1 MQKTIMISQ
10 ELYLRLQGHADDEG
24 ISIEQ
29 LLEKWLNRAMEQER
43 GATIREFA
51 VTLKT
56 AYGQLAQISE
66 ADSAQL
72 PAPGKWSKK
81 QIIGHLLDSAANNH
95 QRFVRVQ
102 QADGLSMPRYEQEHW
117 VASQNYQAAAW
128 SELLT
133 FWQSYNQH
141 LLRVVQNIPAD
152 KLAHTVRIGE
162 LEPVTLGFL
171 VEDYVKHMQQHL
183 RQILG

>member
-1 MQKTIMISQ
+1 
-10 ELYLRLQGHADDEG
+10 
-24 ISIEQ
+24 
-29 LLEKWLNRAMEQER
+29 MEQER
-43 GATIREFA
+43 RSTVRELATTI
-51 VTLKT
+51 TT
-56 AYGQLAQISE
+56 AYEQLAQISE
-66 ADSAQL
+66 ADSAQF

-81 QIIGHLLDSAANNH
+81 QIIGHLIDSASNNH

-102 QADGLSMPRYEQEHW
+102 EADGLQMPRYEQVHW

-128 SELLT
+128 SELLA

-141 LLRVVQNIPAD
+141 LLHVVKNIPAE
-152 KLAHTVRIGE
+152 KLAHTVHIGD

-171 VEDYVKHMQQHL
+171 IEDYVKHMQQHL

>member
-1 MQKTIMISQ
+1 MQTTINDFAQTITTVYQ
-10 ELYLRLQGHADDEG
+10 
-24 ISIEQ
+24 Q
-29 LLEKWLNRAMEQER
+29 L
-43 GATIREFA
+43 
-51 VTLKT
+51 V
-56 AYGQLAQISE
+56 QISE
-66 ADSAQL
+66 ADSAQF

-81 QIIGHLLDSAANNH
+81 QIIGHLIDSAANNH

-102 QADGLSMPRYEQEHW
+102 EADGLQMPRYEQEHW

-128 SELLT
+128 SDLLA

-141 LLRVVQNIPAD
+141 LLHVVAQIPAD
-152 KLAHTVRIGE
+152 KLAHTVQIGE